1 MRMACDGD
9 IPSEIRC
16 TCIKCTD
23 MSAAAIHQKGLIAM
37 SYVSIFLVRF
47 ITEQ

>member
-1 MRMACDGD
+1 MRMACDSD
-9 IPSEIRC
+9 ISSEIRC
-16 TCIKCTD
+16 TCFKFTD
-23 MSAAAIHQKGLIAM
+23 MSAVIQQKGLIAM